1 MREGQAKGKGEGKEE
16 GRTIVFLVLL
26 VLPHGHEAGAG
37 GEDFVPDT
45 ALVIGLLRAALVI
58 VDLLLGLLGVV
69 LGRVSWGLHNVRGDK
84 EIGEGGD

>member
-1 MREGQAKGKGEGKEE
+1 
-16 GRTIVFLVLL
+16 
-26 VLPHGHEAGAG
+26 
-37 GEDFVPDT
+37 
-45 ALVIGLLRAALVI
+45 LVIGLLRAALVI